1 MMDWLQFIASVIG
14 SMTWPMA
21 LLVIILTFRDE
32 VERMLKQ
39 AKKLG
44 AGGISLELSERVAA
58 ARDAADEVR
67 GEQKEDTEASGLDTT
82 MLKMAKT
89 FPEAAVV
96 QAYREL
102 ERVAHQLKACL
113 GDEKSQRTY
122 EIIQTLRGKGEITDS
137 VVKLF
142 ERLREA
148 KNTAAH
154 AKGNNALTP
163 AEAVE
168 LVEQSQMLTELL
180 QRILRRMSPA
190 KPEFEKASRGNP
202 D

>member
-21 LLVIILTFRDE
+21 ILVIVLTFRDE

-44 AGGISLELSERVAA
+44 AAGISLELSERVAA

-67 GEQKEDTEASGLDTT
+67 GEQNESTEASGLDTT

-102 ERVAHQLKACL
+102 ERVAHRLKARL
-113 GDEKSQRTY
+113 GDQNPQQTY
-122 EIIQTLRGKGEITDS
+122 GIIQTLRDKGEITDS

-154 AKGNNALTP
+154 AKGNDALTP

-190 KPEFEKASRGNP
+190 KPELEKAPQMRN
-202 D
+202 